1 MFKKK
6 KNKKKKIQ
14 DLNKYYWRVPVIK
27 QTILN
32 QVRKNQSTIY
42 GARALNAHLPPH
54 LKKHTT
60 DYDIYS
66 KNPSKSAKEQ
76 EKALDKKFGGDFF
89 RIEPARYKQTV
100 KVKSNVTDKTVAD
113 FTKPK
118 GKIPKET
125 SWDGVNYAR
134 LQHLKEKLRKILRDK
149 TKEFRWKKD
158 REALQRI
165 KIREES

>member
-1 MFKKK
+1 MFK
-6 KNKKKKIQ
+6 KNKKKKTK
-14 DLNKYYWRVPVIK
+14 DLNKYYWKVPQIK

-54 LKKHTT
+54 LRKHTE

-66 KNPSKSAKEQ
+66 DNPKKSAKQ
-76 EKALDKKFGGDFF
+76 LEKALDKKFGGDFF
-89 RIEPARYKQTV
+89 RVEKAKYKRTV

-125 SWDGVNYAR
+125 TWDGINYAR
-134 LQHLKEKLRKILRDK
+134 LQHLKEKLKGIVKDK
-149 TKEFRWKKD
+149 SKEFRWKKD
-158 REALQRI
+158 KEALQRI
-165 KIREES
+165 KIREEL